1 MFQSWIVCTSVCTT
15 YDSIAGTQ
23 NLSDDTEMNQSSQN
37 TNIEATARPRALQT
51 ASQQTIGQPVSHDT
65 HFKMKIIKKILSLIL
80 KWILY
85 ISFSFQQQRTFL
97 QKETQKDK
105 RKYEIIIY
113 LDETANGPNF
123 LFTPFVKLKE
133 EKWFWFLFV
142 NNWILDDKTNMMNL
156 GQPTLGSSAVVC
168 ANIRKCIYLKYIQ
181 WFMFYEGIFDGN
193 WFIESHKIL

>member
-1 MFQSWIVCTSVCTT
+1 MTLSLARKTCQM
-15 YDSIAGTQ
+15 TQ
-23 NLSDDTEMNQSSQN
+23 KWTKVRRIPILKPPPGRELCKLPASKLSDSLCRM
-37 TNIEATARPRALQT
+37 
-51 ASQQTIGQPVSHDT
+51 T
-65 HFKMKIIKKILSLIL
+65 HISKWKSLKKILSLIL

-193 WFIESHKIL
+193 WFIESLKIL